1 MTFINLQIVG
11 YFRDLSLN
19 EVKAIV
25 CRVVTYRMEIMNFV
39 DFVSGFVKN
48 NPINILITD
57 INIQTSIH
65 IQEY

>member
-19 EVKAIV
+19 EIKAIV
-25 CRVVTYRMEIMNFV
+25 CRVVAYRMEIMNFV
-39 DFVSGFVKN
+39 DFVSSFVKN